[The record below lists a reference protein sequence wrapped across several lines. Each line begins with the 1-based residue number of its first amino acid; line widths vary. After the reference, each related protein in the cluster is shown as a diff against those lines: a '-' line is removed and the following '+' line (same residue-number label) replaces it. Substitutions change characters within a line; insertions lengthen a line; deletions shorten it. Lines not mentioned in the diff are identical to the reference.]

1 MATPEAEAA
10 GGRQRALG
18 AYSPVDYMS
27 ITSFPRLPEEEAGGA
42 AEGGLRSR
50 KEEDAF
56 LGEQDTGE
64 GRRPGPGPACSRPRR
79 ARILGPRA
87 EGRPGRPAR
96 RPSVRGLPGD
106 RSPPPGSGGAGQ
118 HCPTA
123 TPRSRRVSSL
133 RPAGLRH
140 TAALCRSFSA
150 PSHVPHSHRKRAGAA
165 LTARASSKCEAF
177 CKGPELLPAGCM
189 ALIKSGVLFML
200 VKTFSLFLIY
210 YFLVNSPESC
220 FFPPPFHVSTS
231 NRAHCCMRSPRT
243 PPRGG
248 FHSPKFFLV
257 CTPGHSSLL
266 PGCAVPRACSHPDRW
281 LTEEGLVMSTGA

>member
-1 MATPEAEAA
+1 MLPAPPRPHPGAPALKAGRVDPPAA
-10 GGRQRALG
+10 RPFAVSPGTAL
-18 AYSPVDYMS
+18 
-27 ITSFPRLPEEEAGGA
+27 
-42 AEGGLRSR
+42 
-50 KEEDAF
+50 
-56 LGEQDTGE
+56 
-64 GRRPGPGPACSRPRR
+64 
-79 ARILGPRA
+79 
-87 EGRPGRPAR
+87 
-96 RPSVRGLPGD
+96 
-106 RSPPPGSGGAGQ
+106 PPPGSGGAGQ

-220 FFPPPFHVSTS
+220 FFSSSISCFHKQQ
-231 NRAHCCMRSPRT
+231 SP
-243 PPRGG
+243 
-248 FHSPKFFLV
+248 
-257 CTPGHSSLL
+257 LL
-266 PGCAVPRACSHPDRW
+266 HEVPQDPTTRW
-281 LTEEGLVMSTGA
+281 FPQP